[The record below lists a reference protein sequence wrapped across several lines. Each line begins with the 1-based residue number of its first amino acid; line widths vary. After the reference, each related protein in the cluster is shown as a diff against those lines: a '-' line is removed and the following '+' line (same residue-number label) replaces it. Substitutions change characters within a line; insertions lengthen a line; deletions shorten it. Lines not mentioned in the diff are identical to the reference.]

1 LPSLPLNMHR
11 DTIKRLQ
18 EIGAFV
24 LASGCKRKDMKT
36 VAEMI
41 RAARNYRWT
50 GIYKIVKDDFVIVA
64 GTGKDPPTYR
74 RFPKTQGLC
83 GAALE
88 SGEPIVVG
96 DVRKDLRY
104 LPTFHTT
111 RSEMIVPMRNDHHHT
126 VGMLDAESD
135 KVNAFGDD
143 DRQFLE
149 RAGALIAHCLK

>member
-1 LPSLPLNMHR
+1 MHH

-24 LASGCKRKDMKT
+24 LASGCKRKDMKM

-41 RAARNYRWT
+41 RATRNYRWV
-50 GIYKIVKDDFVIVA
+50 GIYKIVKDEFVIIA
-64 GTGKDPPTYR
+64 GTGSQPTAYP

-83 GAALE
+83 AAVLD
-88 SGEPIVVG
+88 SGKSLIVG
-96 DVRKDLRY
+96 DVRKDMRY

-111 RSEMIVPMRNDHHHT
+111 RSEIIAPMRNDHHHI

-135 KVNAFGDD
+135 KVNAFADD

-149 RAGALIAHCLK
+149 RAGVLIAHCLK